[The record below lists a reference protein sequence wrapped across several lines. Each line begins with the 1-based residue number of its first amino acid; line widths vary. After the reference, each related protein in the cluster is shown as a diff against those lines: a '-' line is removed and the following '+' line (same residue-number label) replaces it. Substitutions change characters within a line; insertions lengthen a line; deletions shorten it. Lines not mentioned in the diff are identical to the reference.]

1 MINKRDASFQKSRP
15 NKSRKT
21 EKNIP
26 FVMTNDILHF
36 LLRSFR
42 DPEKKEKL
50 SHLVDDSLLC
60 LSSPR
65 RAAAAVGGAGRTA
78 AVWPMG
84 TELREATR
92 MTM

>member
-1 MINKRDASFQKSRP
+1 MIFATFSF
-15 NKSRKT
+15 
-21 EKNIP
+21 
-26 FVMTNDILHF
+26 
-36 LLRSFR
+36 LRSFR
-42 DPEKKEKL
+42 DPKKREKL

-78 AVWPMG
+78 AVWAIRM
-84 TELREATR
+84 ELREAAR

>member
-1 MINKRDASFQKSRP
+1 MIFSTFS
-15 NKSRKT
+15 
-21 EKNIP
+21 
-26 FVMTNDILHF
+26 

-42 DPEKKEKL
+42 DPETKEKL

-60 LSSPR
+60 LFSPR
-65 RAAAAVGGAGRTA
+65 RAAVVVGGAGRTA

-84 TELREATR
+84 TELREAAR